1 MKDDNVIL
9 ELIDLKDYKNLHIGN
24 VDFTNYLL
32 SYSLK
37 SNLDDREITLTLK
50 IPPEL
55 VVVRHGAW
63 GYERELEWTK
73 YG

>member
-1 MKDDNVIL
+1 MVDDKIIL
-9 ELIDLKDYKNLHIGN
+9 ELIDFKDYKNLHIGN

-55 VVVRHGAW
+55 AKVHYGDFDYKRH
-63 GYERELEWTK
+63 LK
-73 YG
+73 